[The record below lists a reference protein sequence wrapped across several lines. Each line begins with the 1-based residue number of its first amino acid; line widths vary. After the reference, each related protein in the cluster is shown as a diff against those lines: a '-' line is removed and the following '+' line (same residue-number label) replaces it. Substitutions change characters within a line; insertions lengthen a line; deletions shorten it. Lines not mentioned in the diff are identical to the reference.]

1 MTTLSTLPLQ
11 SITLSN
17 LPQQDAFPFNVP
29 SVRAL
34 STLAFESPVTFF
46 VGENGSG
53 KSTLLE
59 ALAVAAN
66 AISAGS
72 DETSRDAT
80 LTAARALAKHLK
92 LTWSKKTNR
101 GFFLRAEDFFGFVK
115 RLSAIRR
122 DMEAEIQRV
131 DVEMTNA
138 SDYARGLAKMPY
150 ARELADLRQR
160 YGADL
165 DHYSHGESFLKFFS
179 ARLRPGGLH
188 LLDEPEAPLSPTR
201 QLTLLAM
208 LKEMVGQGAQF
219 IVATHSPILMAYP
232 GAAIYSFDY
241 TPARRVAYED
251 LEHVTL
257 LRTFLND
264 PSQFLKRMG

>member
-1 MTTLSTLPLQ
+1 
-11 SITLSN
+11 
-17 LPQQDAFPFNVP
+17 
-29 SVRAL
+29 
-34 STLAFESPVTFF
+34 
-46 VGENGSG
+46 
-53 KSTLLE
+53 
-59 ALAVAAN
+59 
-66 AISAGS
+66 
-72 DETSRDAT
+72 
-80 LTAARALAKHLK
+80 
-92 LTWSKKTNR
+92 
-101 GFFLRAEDFFGFVK
+101 
-115 RLSAIRR
+115 
-122 DMEAEIQRV
+122 MEAEIQRV
-131 DVEMTNA
+131 DAEMTNA

-232 GAAIYSFDY
+232 DAAIYSFDY

-264 PSQFLKRMG
+264 PSQFLKRM